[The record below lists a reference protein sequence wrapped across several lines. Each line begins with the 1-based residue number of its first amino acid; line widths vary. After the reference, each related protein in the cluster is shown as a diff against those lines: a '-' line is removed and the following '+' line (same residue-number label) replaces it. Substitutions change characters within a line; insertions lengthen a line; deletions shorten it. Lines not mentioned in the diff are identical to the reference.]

1 MTPQEMTLY
10 VKAGCPWCMV
20 AEEYLNRRGY
30 RYKSVEVRK
39 NRAALDELVAL
50 SGQPYAPTLVAGRL
64 VLPDFGP
71 DELEDF
77 LKEHN
82 IRP

>member
-1 MTPQEMTLY
+1 MTLY

-20 AEEYLNRRGY
+20 AEHYLNKRGY
-30 RYKSVEVRK
+30 RYKSIEVRR
-39 NRAALDELVAL
+39 NRAALDELQAV
-50 SGQPYAPTLVAGRL
+50 SGQTSTPTLVAGDL
-64 VLPDFGP
+64 VLRDFSP

>member
-1 MTPQEMTLY
+1 MTLY
-10 VKAGCPWCMV
+10 VNAGCPWCMV
-20 AEEYLNRRGY
+20 AEQYLNNRGY
-30 RYKSVEVRK
+30 KYKSVEVPR
-39 NRAALDELVAL
+39 NHAAYGELVAV
-50 SGQPYAPTLVAGRL
+50 SGQVFAPTLVTGEL
-64 VLPDFGP
+64 VLADFGP

>member
-1 MTPQEMTLY
+1 MSSQEMTLY
-10 VKAGCPWCMV
+10 IKAGCPWCMV
-20 AEEYLNRRGY
+20 AEEYLGRRGY
-30 RYKSVEVRK
+30 KYRSVEIRK
-39 NRAALDELVAL
+39 DRAAFDDLVAL
-50 SGQPYAPTLVAGRL
+50 SGQPHTPTLVAGQL
-64 VLPDFGP
+64 VLSDFSP

>member
-1 MTPQEMTLY
+1 
-10 VKAGCPWCMV
+10 V
-20 AEEYLNRRGY
+20 AEQYLNKQGY
-30 RYKSVEVRK
+30 RYKSIEVRR
-39 NRAALDELVAL
+39 NRTGLDELLTV
-50 SGQPYAPTLVAGRL
+50 SGQTYAPTLVAGDL
-64 VLPDFGP
+64 VLRDFGP

>member
-1 MTPQEMTLY
+1 MREAMTLY

-20 AEEYLNRRGY
+20 AEQYLNKRGY
-30 RYKSVEVRK
+30 RYKSIEVGR
-39 NRAALDELVAL
+39 NRAALDELQAV
-50 SGQPYAPTLVAGRL
+50 SGQTDTPTLVAGDS
-64 VLPDFGP
+64 VLRDFSP

>member
-1 MTPQEMTLY
+1 MTLY
-10 VKAGCPWCMV
+10 IKSGCPWCIAV
-20 AEEYLNRRGY
+20 EQYLNKQGY
-30 RYKSVEVRK
+30 RYKSIEVRR
-39 NRAALDELVAL
+39 NRTALDELQTV
-50 SGQPYAPTLVAGRL
+50 SGQIYAPTLVAGDL
-64 VLPDFGP
+64 VLRDFGP

>member
-1 MTPQEMTLY
+1 MKLY

-20 AEEYLNRRGY
+20 AEQYLNNRGY
-30 RYKSVEVRK
+30 KYESVEIRR
-39 NRAALDELVAL
+39 NRAAYDELVAV
-50 SGQPYAPTLVAGRL
+50 SGQTSAPTPVTGEL
-64 VLPDFGP
+64 VLSDFGP

>member
-1 MTPQEMTLY
+1 MTLY
-10 VKAGCPWCMV
+10 IKAGCPWCMA
-20 AEEYLNRRGY
+20 AEQYLHKRGY
-30 RYKSVEVRK
+30 GYKSVEVHK
-39 NRAALDELVAL
+39 NRAALDELRAI
-50 SGQPYAPTLVAGRL
+50 SGQTATPTLVAGDL
-64 VLPDFGP
+64 VLRDFGP